1 MEKNSRVI
9 LAKNIKIDKNN
20 VTRLSNA
27 DLLSV
32 LRDNSHLMYEGTDF
46 EFIKNNKIS
55 LPCSYQTALSSNY
68 LYFNNR
74 NYYNKGFFAWIT
86 DVEYINDGCTE
97 ITYEIDT
104 WSTWY
109 DSLQFLR
116 CFVNREMVTDDTIG
130 EHTIQENLDVG
141 DVIAE
146 GNTIIDLSSDFYIV
160 VATNYVPTGSAKD
173 ENGVI
178 TPGTGRN
185 FAGCKM
191 YNKNVFSSELCFF
204 YSQNIIDAIV
214 NLNVFIYRINMDG
227 KIDNIQ
233 DIFIVPKTIIDAT
246 TESEFE
252 NKTCSIEVGVP
263 PNTTIVTI
271 NFKTLPSNFS
281 KFSTPF
287 SIEQTIAKP
296 LSFGDWFPHNN
307 KLFVYPYNYIY
318 LTNGNGENNILKI
331 EDFDGNNLLFDIL
344 YSLSIGGSCRLIPK
358 NYQGKSIDVDNS
370 LALGKLPTCQWS
382 SDAYTNWLTQNAV
395 NNENELIRTLMSAG
409 SSLIQGNGEGFINTI
424 SNSILETNNKF
435 YQASLL
441 PNKTGGSNTG
451 DVSFGANLTNFYI
464 YRMHP
469 KIEYLMQIDDFF
481 DRFGYKVNT
490 LKIPNIATRTYWNY
504 VEIGS
509 QERSAITNPSS
520 SFPVPQKDLDD
531 INEKLRK
538 GLTIWNNVGNIGN
551 YSLDN
556 SIN

>member
-1 MEKNSRVI
+1 MEKNSRII

-86 DVEYINDGCTE
+86 NVEYINDGCTE

-146 GNTIIDLSSDFYIV
+146 GQTIIDLSSEYYIIV
-160 VATNYVPTGSAKD
+160 NTNYVPSGTAKYWTNTGGGEAGP
-173 ENGVI
+173 GV
-178 TPGTGRN
+178 N
-185 FAGCKM
+185 LSGCKM
-191 YNKNVFSSELCFF
+191 YNKNIFSGELLFF
-204 YSQNIIDAIV
+204 ETTNIINLQNFLFRV
-214 NLNVFIYRINMDG
+214 NIDG
-227 KIDNIQ
+227 KIDSIQ
-233 DIFIVPKTIIDAT
+233 NIFICSKNIISVVT
-246 TESEFE
+246 QGQFIT
-252 NKTCSIEVGVP
+252 KTCEVEMWNGLNP
-263 PNTTIVTI
+263 
-271 NFKTLPSNFS
+271 LPSLESTFYELPANFNENS
-281 KFSTPF
+281 IPF
-287 SIEQTIAKP
+287 SIEQSIGKP

-307 KLFVYPYNYIY
+307 KIFVYPYNYIY
-318 LTNGNGENNILKI
+318 ITNGNGENNILKI
-331 EDFDGNNLLFDIL
+331 ENFDGNNLVFDIL
-344 YSLSIGGSCRLIPK
+344 YSITIGGSCRLIPK
-358 NYQGKSIDVDNS
+358 NYQGKNRDIDNS
-370 LALGKLPTCQWS
+370 ISLGKLPTCQWS
-382 SDAYTNWLTQNAV
+382 SDSYTNWLTQNAV
-395 NNENELIRTLMSAG
+395 NIDNEIIKTFVNAGGQLMSGDFVGAN
-409 SSLIQGNGEGFINTI
+409 LTI
-424 SNSILETNNKF
+424 ANSIFEQNEKF
-435 YQASLL
+435 SQARLL
-441 PNKTGGSNTG
+441 PNKTGGTNTG
-451 DVSFGANLTNFYI
+451 DVCFSASLTNFYI

-481 DRFGYKVNT
+481 DRFGYKVNA

-509 QERSAITNPSS
+509 NERSAITNPSS
-520 SFPVPQKDLDD
+520 SYPVPQSDLDD
-531 INEKLRK
+531 INDKLRK
-538 GLTIWNNVGNIGN
+538 GLTIWNNVSNIGN